1 MRWRCIVIY
10 NGASPVTNTRSISE
24 ARSIFSCV
32 ESIRGNRTTGY
43 FSHLR
48 RASLWNNL
56 IKFFMATPELEVH
69 FIDQHFAALM
79 NRLAKAPSAELELAT
94 KLVRNFRERGDIC
107 VALRAI
113 TSTDASKIG
122 GPDVP
127 PLKSW
132 VRKLRASGVVGAP
145 GEFAPLILDKAER
158 LYLQRYWKYEDDLG
172 GKLEARLKGNPIDD
186 FDQAELASNLE
197 RLFPAQSDFQK
208 VAAFVA
214 ATSQLCVISGAPGTG
229 KTRSIVLICALLVA
243 LAGKRELNFAL
254 AAPTGKA
261 AARLK
266 ETIAQTRFSLRLPVE
281 LKLPADA
288 STIQRLL
295 GAKGDSPHFRHDAKN
310 PLAADVMIIDEASMI
325 DLALLAKLFDA
336 VRPDARVILVG
347 DKDQLASVEAGSA
360 FRDICTPG
368 LELGVSVSL
377 AEAFAKCTGEE
388 LEGTSASE
396 APIHSVVVELRRNY
410 RFTPETGI
418 AELSSAVNQ
427 GDSEGAIAVLKSS
440 GRIRWWPTP
449 LVKNFEREL
458 RERVLPRFEK
468 FLTLTDPADALN
480 QLAEFAVLCALRR
493 GPFGAET
500 ANGLLERM
508 LRERVEGDGR
518 YHGGEPVM
526 IVRKDYN
533 VGLCNG
539 DLGIV
544 LPDASSGEL
553 RVFFRGEDSDVLN
566 FAPGRLPAH
575 QPAFALTVYKSQG
588 SEFRDALV
596 ILPERDAPVLTRE
609 LLYTGVTRVRET
621 VEVWAK
627 EHILRQTIERKIE
640 RSSGLRDRLW
650 KKNGGS

>member
-1 MRWRCIVIY
+1 MRSRCIATC
-10 NGASPVTNTRSISE
+10 NGVFRITSTRRISAAS
-24 ARSIFSCV
+24 SIFFCA
-32 ESIRGNRTTGY
+32 ESIRANGTTGY
-43 FSHLR
+43 FRRAR
-48 RASLWNNL
+48 RASLWNNWM
-56 IKFFMATPELEVH
+56 KFFMATPELEVH
-69 FIDQHFAALM
+69 FIDRHFAALI
-79 NRLAKAPSAELELAT
+79 NRLAKIPSPEL
-94 KLVRNFRERGDIC
+94 
-107 VALRAI
+107 
-113 TSTDASKIG
+113 
-122 GPDVP
+122 
-127 PLKSW
+127 
-132 VRKLRASGVVGAP
+132 
-145 GEFAPLILDKAER
+145 
-158 LYLQRYWKYEDDLG
+158 
-172 GKLEARLKGNPIDD
+172 
-186 FDQAELASNLE
+186 ELASNLAK
-197 RLFPAQSDFQK
+197 LFPAQSDLQK
-208 VAAFVA
+208 VAVFVA
-214 ATSQLCVISGAPGTG
+214 AASRLCVISGAPGTG
-229 KTRSIVLICALLVA
+229 KTRTIVLICALLIA
-243 LAGKRELNFAL
+243 LAGERELNFAL

-266 ETIAQTRFSLRLPVE
+266 ETIAQTRPLLRLPGAIDA
-281 LKLPADA
+281 KLPADA

-310 PLAADVMIIDEASMI
+310 PLPADVVIVDEASMI

-368 LELGVSVSL
+368 LEPGTSASL

-396 APIHSVVVELRRNY
+396 APIHPVVVELRRNY

-440 GRIRWWPTP
+440 GRIRWRPTP

-500 ANGLLERM
+500 VNGLLERM
-508 LRERVEGDGR
+508 LRERGESDGR
-518 YHGGEPVM
+518 YHGGEPVI
-526 IVRKDYN
+526 IVRNDYN
-533 VGLCNG
+533 VGLFNG

-544 LPDASSGEL
+544 LPDATSGEL

-575 QPAFALTVYKSQG
+575 QPAFALTVHKSQG
-588 SEFRDALV
+588 SEFCDALV

-621 VEVWAK
+621 VEVWAT

-650 KKNGGS
+650 KKDGGS

>member
-1 MRWRCIVIY
+1 M
-10 NGASPVTNTRSISE
+10 NTRSISE
-24 ARSIFSCV
+24 ARSIFSCA
-32 ESIRGNRTTGY
+32 EPIRGNRRMGY
-43 FSHLR
+43 SSHVR
-48 RASLWNNL
+48 RANLWNNWM
-56 IKFFMATPELEVH
+56 KFFMATPELEVH
-69 FIDQHFAALM
+69 FIDRHFAALI
-79 NRLAKAPSAELELAT
+79 NRLAKIPSPELELAA
-94 KLVRNFRERGDIC
+94 KLVSNFRERGDVC

-113 TSTDASKIG
+113 TASDASKIG
-122 GPDVP
+122 APDIP

-132 VRKLRASGVVGAP
+132 VKKLRASGVVGKP
-145 GEFAPLILDKAER
+145 GEFVPLILDENER
-158 LYLQRYWKYEDDLG
+158 LYLQRYWKYEDELARN
-172 GKLEARLKGNPIDD
+172 LRARLRERPIRD
-186 FDQAELASNLE
+186 FNRTELASNLAK
-197 RLFPAQSDFQK
+197 LFPAQSDLQK

-214 ATSQLCVISGAPGTG
+214 ATSRLCVISGAPGTG
-229 KTRSIVLICALLVA
+229 KTRTIVLICALLIA
-243 LAGKRELNFAL
+243 LAGKRDLDFAL

-266 ETIAQTRFSLRLPVE
+266 ETIAQTRPLLRLPGAIDA
-281 LKLPADA
+281 KLPADA

-310 PLAADVMIIDEASMI
+310 PLVADVVIVDEASMI

-336 VRPDARVILVG
+336 VRPDARIILVG

-368 LELGVSVSL
+368 FELGVSVSL
-377 AEAFAKCTGEE
+377 AETFAECMGEE

-396 APIHSVVVELRRNY
+396 APIHSVVVELQRNY

-418 AELSSAVNQ
+418 AELSTAVNQ
-427 GDSEGAIAVLKSS
+427 GDAERAIAVLKKG
-440 GRIRWWPTP
+440 GRICWQPTP
-449 LVKNFEREL
+449 SAKSFEREL
-458 RERVLPRFEK
+458 RAHVFPRFEK

-480 QLAEFAVLCALRR
+480 ELAEFAVLCALRR

-500 ANGLLERM
+500 VNGLLERM
-508 LRERVEGDGR
+508 LRERVESDGR
-518 YHGGEPVM
+518 YHGGEPVI
-526 IVRKDYN
+526 IVRNDYN
-533 VGLCNG
+533 VGLFNG

-575 QPAFALTVYKSQG
+575 QPAFALTVHKSQG

-621 VEVWAK
+621 VEVWAT

-650 KKNGGS
+650 KKDGGS

>member
-1 MRWRCIVIY
+1 M
-10 NGASPVTNTRSISE
+10 GT
-24 ARSIFSCV
+24 
-32 ESIRGNRTTGY
+32 
-43 FSHLR
+43 L
-48 RASLWNNL
+48 
-56 IKFFMATPELEVH
+56 ELEVH
-69 FIDQHFAALM
+69 FIDRHFAALI
-79 NRLAKAPSAELELAT
+79 NRLAKIPSPELELAA
-94 KLVRNFRERGDIC
+94 KLVSNFRESGDVC

-113 TSTDASKIG
+113 TASDASKIG
-122 GPDVP
+122 APDIP

-132 VRKLRASGVVGAP
+132 VKKLRASGVVGKP
-145 GEFAPLILDKAER
+145 GEFAPLILDENER
-158 LYLQRYWKYEDDLG
+158 LYLQRYWKYEDELARN
-172 GKLEARLKGNPIDD
+172 LRARLRDNPMRD
-186 FDQAELASNLE
+186 FNRTELAKNLE
-197 RLFPAQSDFQK
+197 KLFPAQSDLQK

-214 ATSQLCVISGAPGTG
+214 AASRLCVISGAPGTG
-229 KTRSIVLICALLVA
+229 KTRTIVLICALLIA
-243 LAGKRELNFAL
+243 LAGERELNFAL

-266 ETIAQTRFSLRLPVE
+266 ETIAQTRPLLRLPGAIDA
-281 LKLPADA
+281 KLPADA

-310 PLAADVMIIDEASMI
+310 PLAADVVIVDEASMI

-336 VRPDARVILVG
+336 VRPDARIILVG

-368 LELGVSVSL
+368 RELGISVSL

-427 GDSEGAIAVLKSS
+427 GDAGGAIAVLKSG
-440 GRIRWWPTP
+440 GRIRWRPTP
-449 LVKNFEREL
+449 SAKNFEREV
-458 RERVLPRFEK
+458 RKRVFPRFK
-468 FLTLTDPADALN
+468 RLLTLTDPTDALN
-480 QLAEFAVLCALRR
+480 ELAEFAVLCALRR

-500 ANGLLERM
+500 VNALLEQM
-508 LRERVEGDGR
+508 LRETGRTEGNTR
-518 YHGGEPVM
+518 YHVGQPLI
-526 IVRKDYN
+526 IVRNDYN
-533 VGLCNG
+533 VGLFNG

-544 LPDASSGEL
+544 LPDATSGEL

-575 QPAFALTVYKSQG
+575 QPAFALTVHKSQG
-588 SEFRDALV
+588 SEFRDALL
-596 ILPERDAPVLTRE
+596 ILPEKDAPVLTRE

-621 VEVWAK
+621 VEVWAT

>member
-10 NGASPVTNTRSISE
+10 NGASPVTNTRRISG
-24 ARSIFSCV
+24 ARSIFFCA
-32 ESIRGNRTTGY
+32 ESILGNWTTGY
-43 FSHLR
+43 FSRVRH
-48 RASLWNNL
+48 ASLWNNWM
-56 IKFFMATPELEVH
+56 KFFMATPELEVH
-69 FIDQHFAALM
+69 FIDRHFAALI
-79 NRLAKAPSAELELAT
+79 NRLAKVRSPELELAA
-94 KLVRNFRERGDIC
+94 KLVSNFRERGDIC

-127 PLKSW
+127 PLKCW
-132 VRKLRASGVVGAP
+132 VRKLRVSGLVGEP
-145 GEFAPLILDKAER
+145 GEFAPLILDEAER
-158 LYLQRYWKYEDDLG
+158 LYLQRYWKYEDDLERN
-172 GKLEARLKGNPIDD
+172 LQARLRDNPIRD
-186 FDQAELASNLE
+186 FNQAELAKNLE
-197 RLFPAQSDFQK
+197 GLFPAQSDLQK

-214 ATSQLCVISGAPGTG
+214 ATSPICVISGAPGTG
-229 KTRSIVLICALLVA
+229 KTRSIVLICALLIA
-243 LAGKRELNFAL
+243 LAGKRGLNFAL

-266 ETIAQTRFSLRLPVE
+266 ETIAQTRFSLRLPDE
-281 LKLPADA
+281 LKLPEGA

-310 PLAADVMIIDEASMI
+310 PLAADVVIVDEASMI

-336 VRPDARVILVG
+336 VRPDARIILVG

-368 LELGVSVSL
+368 LEPGISVSL

-396 APIHSVVVELRRNY
+396 APIHPVVVELRRNY

-427 GDSEGAIAVLKSS
+427 GDAESAIAILKKA
-440 GRIRWWPTP
+440 GRIRWRPTP

-468 FLTLTDPADALN
+468 LLTLTDPADALN

-500 ANGLLERM
+500 VNGLLERM
-508 LRERVEGDGR
+508 LQEVVEIDSR
-518 YHGGEPVM
+518 YHGGEQVI
-526 IVRKDYN
+526 IVPNDYN
-533 VGLCNG
+533 
-539 DLGIV
+539 
-544 LPDASSGEL
+544 S
-553 RVFFRGEDSDVLN
+553 
-566 FAPGRLPAH
+566 
-575 QPAFALTVYKSQG
+575 
-588 SEFRDALV
+588 
-596 ILPERDAPVLTRE
+596 
-609 LLYTGVTRVRET
+609 LL
-621 VEVWAK
+621 
-627 EHILRQTIERKIE
+627 
-640 RSSGLRDRLW
+640 
-650 KKNGGS
+650 

>member
-1 MRWRCIVIY
+1 M
-10 NGASPVTNTRSISE
+10 
-24 ARSIFSCV
+24 
-32 ESIRGNRTTGY
+32 
-43 FSHLR
+43 
-48 RASLWNNL
+48 
-56 IKFFMATPELEVH
+56 KFFMATPELEVH

-79 NRLAKAPSAELELAT
+79 NRLAKVPSPELELAA
-94 KLVRNFRERGDIC
+94 KLVSNFRECGDVC

-113 TSTDASKIG
+113 TPTNTSKIG

-127 PLKSW
+127 PLKNW
-132 VRKLRASGVVGAP
+132 VKKLRDSGIVGQS

-158 LYLQRYWKYEDDLG
+158 LYLQRYWKYEDELG
-172 GKLEARLKGNPIDD
+172 RNLEARLRDNPIRD
-186 FDQAELASNLE
+186 FNQAELASNLE
-197 RLFPAQSDFQK
+197 KLFPVQSDLQK

-214 ATSQLCVISGAPGTG
+214 ATSRLCVISGAPGTG
-229 KTRSIVLICALLVA
+229 KTRTIVLICALLTA

-266 ETIAQTRFSLRLPVE
+266 ETIAQTRLSLRLPE
-281 LKLPADA
+281 EMKLPADA

-295 GAKGDSPHFRHDAKN
+295 GSKGDSPHFRHDAKN
-310 PLAADVMIIDEASMI
+310 PLVADVVIVDEASMI

-336 VRPDARVILVG
+336 VLPDARVILVG

-368 LELGVSVSL
+368 FELGVSALL
-377 AEAFAKCTGEE
+377 AETFAKCTGEE

-410 RFTPETGI
+410 RFTAGTGI

-427 GDSEGAIAVLKSS
+427 GDAAAAIAVLKSG
-440 GRIRWWPTP
+440 GRIRWRPTP
-449 LVKNFEREL
+449 SVKNFEREL
-458 RERVLPRFEK
+458 RERVFPRFEK
-468 FLTLTDPADALN
+468 LLTLTDPVAALN

-493 GPFGAET
+493 GPYGAET
-500 ANGLLERM
+500 ANALLERM
-508 LRERVEGDGR
+508 LREAGTIEADGR
-518 YHGGEPVM
+518 YHVGEPVI
-526 IVRKDYN
+526 IVRNDYN
-533 VGLCNG
+533 VGLFNG

-544 LPDASSGEL
+544 LPDAASGQL
-553 RVFFRGEDSDVLN
+553 RVFFRGEGGDVLN

-575 QPAFALTVYKSQG
+575 EPAYALTVHKSQG
-588 SEFRDALV
+588 SEFRDAMV

-609 LLYTGVTRVRET
+609 LLYTGVTRVREK
-621 VEVWAK
+621 VEVWAT
-627 EHILRQTIERKIE
+627 EHVLRQTIERKIE

-650 KKNGGS
+650 D

>member
-1 MRWRCIVIY
+1 
-10 NGASPVTNTRSISE
+10 
-24 ARSIFSCV
+24 
-32 ESIRGNRTTGY
+32 
-43 FSHLR
+43 
-48 RASLWNNL
+48 
-56 IKFFMATPELEVH
+56 MATPQLEID

-79 NRLAKAPSAELELAT
+79 NRLAKVPSPELELAA
-94 KLVRNFRERGDIC
+94 KLVSNFRARGDVC
-107 VALRAI
+107 VPLRDVTSTEAEKLGGTEIPALR
-113 TSTDASKIG
+113 D
-122 GPDVP
+122 
-127 PLKSW
+127 W
-132 VRKLRASGVVGAP
+132 VNKLRSSGVVGDP
-145 GEFAPLILDKAER
+145 GEFAPLILDQSDR
-158 LYLQRYWKYEDDLG
+158 LYLQRYWKYEDELG
-172 GKLEARLKGNPIDD
+172 RNLQARLREKSPRD
-186 FDQAELASNLE
+186 FDLADLAQSMAEL
-197 RLFPAQSDFQK
+197 FPGPSDSQK

-214 ATSQLCVISGAPGTG
+214 ATSRLCVISGAPGTG
-229 KTRSIVLICALLVA
+229 KTRTIVLICALMIT
-243 LAGKRELNFAL
+243 LAGKDELSFAL

-266 ETIAQTRFSLRLPVE
+266 ETIAQTRLSLRLPVE
-281 LKLPADA
+281 LKLPTEA
-288 STIQRLL
+288 STVQRLL

-310 PLAADVMIIDEASMI
+310 PLLADVVIVDEASMI

-360 FRDICTPG
+360 FRDICTSG
-368 LELGVSVSL
+368 LEPGISASL

-396 APIHSVVVELRRNY
+396 APIHPVVVELRRNY
-410 RFTPETGI
+410 RFTSERGI

-427 GDSEGAIAVLKSS
+427 GDAEGAIAVLKNG
-440 GRIRWWPTP
+440 GRIRWRPTP
-449 LVKNFEREL
+449 LVKKFEREL

-500 ANGLLERM
+500 VNGLLERM
-508 LRERVEGDGR
+508 LRERVESDGR
-518 YHGGEPVM
+518 YHGGEPVI
-526 IVRKDYN
+526 IVRNDHN
-533 VGLCNG
+533 VGLFNG

-621 VEVWAK
+621 VEVWAT